1 MHPKYKTK
9 QLAGDQCY
17 FGGGFK
23 YRHLLVGWGRMTIFL
38 SFYINLCYGQTKT
51 TVIISYHDHITKNTL
66 ISTIDSVKTAS
77 FIQNHIKDQQAAGYL
92 YINVDSFVCQ
102 KDTCKYFIFK
112 GEKYIISQLNI
123 SEEQKAILESS
134 GIKKRPL
141 GKPLDSITIQT
152 FLKTLTLFQA
162 NNGYPFANA
171 GLKEI
176 SMDNEGL
183 SASLY
188 VNKGK
193 MMIFDTVVNEG
204 RLDMKTS
211 FYNKILD
218 IKPGKPYQHD
228 KVTKAS
234 ARLRDLQYLTQR
246 TEPFV
251 RFINDKAYLVITP
264 DPRPAS
270 RFDFLIGV
278 LPQVVN
284 GVRKWNIT
292 GDVTAEMTNAF
303 RRGEYT
309 FFQFK
314 RVKPENL
321 ELLAKSTIPF
331 VFNLPVGSHLDFRL
345 FKNANQNL
353 DLYFDGGIQYLFGG
367 FNQIKVFGSYRS
379 SSLLDIDLNSIVQ
392 SKKLPERLDVSYSG
406 IGVSLSLR
414 DVDYR
419 FNPSKG
425 YTAEITTVAGRKSI
439 IPNRQIIDIAEFK
452 NSYDTLK
459 LSTLQAEI
467 DAFLS
472 YFTKISNWATVKTS
486 LTTGIRYNE
495 QALRTN
501 ELMRVGGN
509 RLLRGFDEESLL
521 TDFYGFGT
529 AEFRIIFDQNSYLS
543 LPFVDFGYI
552 RLRDESGASSIKPI
566 IGVGMGLNFGTNA
579 GVFNLSFA
587 AGRVA
592 PNPIDF
598 GRMKIHFGYVNLF

>member
-1 MHPKYKTK
+1 LKGYQSYFWGVFSYSHL
-9 QLAGDQCY
+9 LAGWV
-17 FGGGFK
+17 K
-23 YRHLLVGWGRMTIFL
+23 MAIFL
-38 SFYINLCYGQTKT
+38 SFCINISFGQTKT
-51 TVIISYHDHITKNTL
+51 TVIISYPDQVTKNTL
-66 ISTIDSVKTAS
+66 ISTMDSVKTTS

-92 YINVDSFVCQ
+92 YMNVDSFVCQ

-112 GEKYIISQLNI
+112 GEKYIISKLNI

-134 GIKKRPL
+134 GIKKSPT
-141 GKPLDSITIQT
+141 GKPLDSTIIQT

-162 NNGYPFANA
+162 NNGYPFASA
-171 GLKEI
+171 GLKKV

-193 MMIFDTVVNEG
+193 MMFFDTVVNEG

-379 SSLLDIDLNSIVQ
+379 SSLLDVDLNSIVQ

-425 YTAEITTVAGRKSI
+425 YIAEITTVAGRKSI
-439 IPNRQIIDIAEFK
+439 IPNRQIIDIAELK
-452 NSYDTLK
+452 DSYDTLK

-467 DAFLS
+467 DASVS
-472 YFTKISNWATVKTS
+472 YFSKVSNWATVKTS
-486 LTTGIRYNE
+486 VTAGIRYNE

-543 LPFVDFGYI
+543 LPFVDIGYI
-552 RLRDESGASSIKPI
+552 RLRDDLGVSSIKPI
-566 IGVGMGLNFGTNA
+566 VGVGMGLNFGTNA